1 MIPYK
6 IVKTFTEER
15 DTSAPLGLPEFNQLR
30 VKTINN
36 GTGSYLVLETK
47 RWALDEDNLA
57 ELFTQLTAMLKEA
70 NNETNRN
77 RL

>member
-1 MIPYK
+1 MTPYK
-6 IVKTFTEER
+6 IVKTFAEER
-15 DTSAPLGLPEFNQLR
+15 DTSAPLNLPEFNKLR